1 MIVSDFEP
9 STDLPDRIDDDD
21 RPVASTAQARDE
33 HIQQRRKR
41 LLQIALIVLTL
52 GLLAAGF
59 TVWRVLLA
67 VGLMY
72 LLLRSGFAVI
82 GAFARPIPEPPP
94 PGELRRVKLTYRCNE
109 CGTELRMTL
118 ANDEVPTPPRH
129 CTEEMELTAT
139 REDGL

>member
-1 MIVSDFEP
+1 MSDFEP
-9 STDLPDRIDDDD
+9 STDLPERIDDDD
-21 RPVASTAQARDE
+21 RPVPSSAHARDQQV
-33 HIQQRRKR
+33 QQRRKR
-41 LLQIALIVLTL
+41 LLQIALLILTL

-59 TVWRVLLA
+59 TVWRVVVA

-72 LLLRSGFAVI
+72 LILRGGFAVV
-82 GAFARPIPEPPP
+82 GAFARPVPEPPP
-94 PGELRRVKLTYRCNE
+94 PGELRKVKLTYRCNE

>member
-1 MIVSDFEP
+1 VSDFEP
-9 STDLPDRIDDDD
+9 STDLPDRIDPDE
-21 RPVASTAQARDE
+21 RPVASSASSRDAE
-33 HIQQRRKR
+33 IQHQRKR
-41 LLQIALIVLTL
+41 MLQIVLIILTL
-52 GLLAAGF
+52 VLLAAGF
-59 TVWRVLLA
+59 TIWRVVLA

-72 LLLRSGFAVI
+72 AILRMGFAII

-109 CGTELRMTL
+109 CGSELRMTL
-118 ANDEVPTPPRH
+118 ANDEVPAPPRH